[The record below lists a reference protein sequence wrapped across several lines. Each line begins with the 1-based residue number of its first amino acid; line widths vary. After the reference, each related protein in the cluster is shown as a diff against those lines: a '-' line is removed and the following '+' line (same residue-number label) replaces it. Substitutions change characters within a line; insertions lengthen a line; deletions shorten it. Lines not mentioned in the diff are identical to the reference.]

1 MELLSLE
8 NFRFID
14 RNKAGANAYLDY
26 EGEKVHAEFN
36 FYLQGNQCLGIR
48 LGRHDTQVET
58 ALLEKYIRENH
69 TWIKKMVVPDIIRIR
84 QERLDKMMQTDKG

>member
-58 ALLEKYIRENH
+58 ALLEK
-69 TWIKKMVVPDIIRIR
+69 
-84 QERLDKMMQTDKG
+84 

>member
-14 RNKAGANAYLDY
+14 RNKAGANACLNY
-26 EGEKVHAEFN
+26 EGKKVNAEFN

-48 LGRHDTQVET
+48 LGRHDTEVET
-58 ALLEKYIRENH
+58 ALLEKFIRENH
-69 TWIKKMVVPDIIRIR
+69 AMMKKMVIPDIIRIR
-84 QERLDKMMQTDKG
+84 QERSERMMQADKD